1 MSLRPEPFGSELKA
15 ELLRP
20 RGSSTCLKA
29 ELLRPK
35 GAAEGK
41 GKASPSKTMDTLKR
55 YVLELSGVAW
65 CARNI
70 WQRLRN
76 VR

>member
-29 ELLRPK
+29 ELLTARAHGRGQTEGVSRTEGEGRK
-35 GAAEGK
+35 GTWPVDHEA
-41 GKASPSKTMDTLKR
+41 LKR
-55 YVLELSGVAW
+55 GDKEYFP
-65 CARNI
+65 
-70 WQRLRN
+70 
-76 VR
+76 